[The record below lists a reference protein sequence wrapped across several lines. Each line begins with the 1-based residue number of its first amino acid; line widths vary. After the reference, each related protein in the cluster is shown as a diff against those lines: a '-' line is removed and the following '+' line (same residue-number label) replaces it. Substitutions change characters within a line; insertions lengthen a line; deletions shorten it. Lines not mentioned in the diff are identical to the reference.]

1 MKYEKCLTC
10 KQLGNECDGPN
21 FLAMDTI
28 ELGQWCDEKRKTIPG
43 MTYDRTAAETGISK
57 TAIYNFLKGVH
68 PDCRIETIRPIVKLL
83 TGGKWDDNPCGNV
96 TNSEKAAY
104 ESRIKELEKLLD
116 YEVRRRDDKIQHLQ
130 KTNASMEMLVA
141 NTNTRYTNDKDFLRG
156 ELKRKN
162 KTIAILGTFLGV
174 CLLVIIGALV
184 IDRINPEIGFFW
196 LRSWFGGSGSG
207 FIQKFIG

>member
-21 FLAMDTI
+21 FIAMDTV

-43 MTYDRTAAETGISK
+43 LTYDKMQTVTGISK

-68 PDCRIETIRPIVKLL
+68 PDCRLETIRPIIKEL

-96 TNSEKAAY
+96 SNTEKAAY
-104 ESRIKELEKLLD
+104 EDRIKELEKLLD
-116 YEVRRRDDKIQHLQ
+116 YEVRWRDDKIQHLQ
-130 KTNASMEMLVA
+130 KTNASLETLVVNNNA
-141 NTNTRYTNDKDFLRG
+141 RATTDKDFLRS
-156 ELKRKN
+156 EMKRKN
-162 KTIAILGTFLGV
+162 KTIVILSTCLGI

-196 LRSWFGGSGSG
+196 LRSWLGGSGWLQSMKG
-207 FIQKFIG
+207 